1 MRRLLALALVLLVA
15 ACSPRLAPM
24 GPVSQQPALTPDGIV
39 MADGAALP
47 YKAWLP
53 DGTPRAVV
61 IGLHGFNDYSNA
73 FAIPAESWVKD
84 GIATYAYD
92 QRGFGAAPVR
102 GLWPGTETLVEDL
115 DAATALI
122 MQRHPGVPVFVVGE
136 SMGGAVIMAAV
147 AQGRIAAVDGVV
159 LSAPA
164 VRGRETI
171 NMFGRV
177 GLWLSA
183 HTVPWLAG
191 KPPPNLGFTPSD
203 NIPMLIALGRD
214 PMVIKETR
222 IDAFYGLIDLMDDA
236 LKASEKFDR
245 DALVLLG
252 KHDNLI
258 PSGPTG
264 LMLSRMP
271 PKGERERRVAL
282 YRDGYHMLFRDLQG
296 PVVHRD
302 VAFWM
307 LSKDR
312 VAGLPSGADKHD
324 STAIADVPRG
334 DRNTVQPLDGALRL
348 PPDAAAN

>member
-1 MRRLLALALVLLVA
+1 MRVLAVVLMAVLT
-15 ACSPRLAPM
+15 ACAPRLAPM
-24 GPVSQQPALTPDGIV
+24 GPVTQEPTLTADRFI

-47 YKAWLP
+47 FKMWLP
-53 DGTPRAVV
+53 DGRPRAVV
-61 IGLHGFNDYSNA
+61 VALHGFNDYSNA
-73 FAIPAESWVKD
+73 FAIPAESWAAD

-92 QRGFGAAPVR
+92 QRGFGAAPDR
-102 GLWPGTETLVEDL
+102 GMWPGTDTLVEDL
-115 DAATALI
+115 DTATRLVAR
-122 MQRHPGVPVFVVGE
+122 RHPGVPVFIVGE
-136 SMGGAVIMAAV
+136 SMGGAVILAA
-147 AQGRIAAVDGVV
+147 AAKGRIAGVDGVV

-171 NMFGRV
+171 NVFGRV

-191 KPPPNLGFTPSD
+191 RPPPNLGFTPSD

-214 PMVIKETR
+214 PLVIKETR
-222 IDAFYGLIDLMDDA
+222 VDAFYGLIDLMDDA
-236 LKASEKFDR
+236 LRAAEKFDR

-271 PKGERERRVAL
+271 PQGERDRRVAL

-307 LSKDR
+307 LTRRDNPM
-312 VAGLPSGADKHD
+312 AALPSGADKRD
-324 STAIADVPRG
+324 SPAVADVPR
-334 DRNTVQPLDGALRL
+334 
-348 PPDAAAN
+348 PDPGVSP

>member
-1 MRRLLALALVLLVA
+1 MRRLAFAFFLLLA
-15 ACSPRLAPM
+15 ACTPRLAPM
-24 GPVSQQPALTPDGIV
+24 GPSTQAPALLADRLV

-47 YKAWLP
+47 LKSWLP
-53 DGTPRAVV
+53 TLPPRAVV

-73 FAIPAESWVKD
+73 FAIPAEAWLSD

-92 QRGFGAAPVR
+92 QRGFGAAPDR
-102 GLWPGTETLVEDL
+102 GMWPGTDTLVADL
-115 DAATALI
+115 DAATRLVA
-122 MQRHPGVPVFVVGE
+122 QRHPGTPLFVVGE
-136 SMGGAVIMAAV
+136 SMGGAVILAAV
-147 AQGRIAAVDGVV
+147 ADGRLKNVDGVV

-191 KPPPNLGFTPSD
+191 RPPPNLGFMPSD
-203 NIPMLIALGRD
+203 NIEMLRALGRD
-214 PMVIKETR
+214 PLVIKETR
-222 IDAFYGLIDLMDDA
+222 IDTFYGLIGLMDDA
-236 LKASEKFDR
+236 LGAAAKFDR
-245 DALVLLG
+245 DGLILLG

-271 PKGERERRVAL
+271 PQGERDRRVAL
-282 YRDGYHMLFRDLQG
+282 YRDGYHMLFRDLQA

-307 LSKDR
+307 LARRDER
-312 VAGLPSGADKHD
+312 VAGLPSGADQHD
-324 STAIADVPRG
+324 STAVADVPRPG
-334 DRNTVQPLDGALRL
+334 QAVSP
-348 PPDAAAN
+348 

>member
-1 MRRLLALALVLLVA
+1 MSRIVAVVLAVLLA
-15 ACSPRLAPM
+15 ACAPRLAPM
-24 GPVSQQPALTPDGIV
+24 GPVTRTPVLTDDHII

-47 YKAWLP
+47 YRAWLP
-53 DGTPRAVV
+53 DDPPRAVV
-61 IGLHGFNDYSNA
+61 VALHGFNDYSNA
-73 FAIPAESWVKD
+73 FAIPAESWLKD

-92 QRGFGAAPVR
+92 QRGFGEAPNR
-102 GLWPGTETLVEDL
+102 GLWPGTETLVRDL
-115 DAATALI
+115 DTATRLI
-122 MQRHPGVPVFVVGE
+122 MERHPGVPTFVVGE
-136 SMGGAVIMAAV
+136 SMGGAVILVAV
-147 AQGRIAAVDGVV
+147 SEGRIAAVDGVV

-171 NMFGRV
+171 NVFGRI
-177 GLWLSA
+177 GLWLTA

-191 KPPPNLGFTPSD
+191 RPPPNLGFTPSD
-203 NIPMLIALGRD
+203 NVEMLIALGRD
-214 PMVIKETR
+214 PLVIKETR

-236 LKASEKFDR
+236 LRAAEKFDR

-252 KHDNLI
+252 RHDNLI

-271 PKGERERRVAL
+271 PLGDRERRVAL

-307 LSKDR
+307 LNKDR
-312 VAGLPSGADKHD
+312 MAGLPSGADKHD
-324 STAIADVPRG
+324 STAIADVPR
-334 DRNTVQPLDGALRL
+334 DEVSTVRPLDGA
-348 PPDAAAN
+348 AAN